1 MSKFQTEYNKSSS
14 AVNKV
19 CPLLNFRNFG
29 TQIKKNVYR
38 DSVVSESC
46 NPAIKKGYHLLCF
59 PTFRKSNC
67 VDANM
72 YHSVIPKFKYKI
84 LHIL

>member
-1 MSKFQTEYNKSSS
+1 MSKFQREYNKSSS

-29 TQIKKNVYR
+29 TKTKKNVFR
-38 DSVVSESC
+38 DSVVSVSC
-46 NPAIKKGYHLLCF
+46 DPAIKKDYHLSCF
-59 PTFRKSNC
+59 RTFLKSNC

-72 YHSVIPKFKYKI
+72 WHSVIPKFKYQI